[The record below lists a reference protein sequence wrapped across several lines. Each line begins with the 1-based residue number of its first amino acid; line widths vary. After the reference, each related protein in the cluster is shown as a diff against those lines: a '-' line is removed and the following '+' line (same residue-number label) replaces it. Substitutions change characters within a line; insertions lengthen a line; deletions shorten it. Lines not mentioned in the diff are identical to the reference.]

1 MACALLL
8 CSLKRRSV
16 PHAFLFLVPNLEKY
30 SNIEAF
36 AKKHGI
42 DFYPAGR
49 GIGHQVLCEEGYV
62 FPNRMV
68 VASDSHSNM

>member
-1 MACALLL
+1 M
-8 CSLKRRSV
+8 K
-16 PHAFLFLVPNLEKY
+16 KY
-30 SNIEAF
+30 AEIRDF
-36 AKKHGI
+36 AARHGV

-49 GIGHQVLCEEGYV
+49 GIGHQVMCEEGYV